1 MNMNKYQQDPLLQ
14 SAIHLDGVNSEKD
27 ILDWV
32 QKNLESNQY
41 EVNLTP
47 LTKLKGWKFLD
58 DRKCYGHES
67 GKFFQIQGLEVSLDR
82 GGYVF
87 RWSQPII
94 NQPEV
99 GILGFISK
107 KIDGVLHVLAQ
118 AKMEPGNV
126 NLIQISPTVQAT
138 RSNYTQAHG
147 GRKPKYIEYFIDGGK
162 KNILLDQLQSE
173 QGARYLEKRNRNII
187 IQIPDDAFVEAQNDF
202 IWMTLGQLQKLM
214 RYPNLVHLDCRSI
227 LGSIAYGA
235 QGFGLKD
242 ADYDFSSLALGSI
255 INQDTNDLDHGL
267 SKAIAW
273 ITEQKSFNQIE
284 KKIVPL
290 SQVPKWIVDDNEIYH
305 QSGKFFSIVGVS
317 VRATNREVAGW
328 DQPLVF
334 SKAGGIIGLLARVQ
348 NGILRFL
355 IQALPEP
362 GLIDLV
368 ELAATVQF
376 TPENYSDTSEIA
388 IPPFAQFFINP
399 DQGSIRFD
407 SVLSDEGGRFYHSMQ
422 RHLVVEIDEDLQIQI
437 PKNYLWMTLR
447 EIQAFARFSNQVN
460 IELRS
465 MLSCVGLA

>member
-1 MNMNKYQQDPLLQ
+1 MNMSKYQQDPLLQ
-14 SAIHLDGVNSEKD
+14 SAIHLDGVNSERD

-32 QKNLESNQY
+32 QRNLESNQY

-47 LTKLKGWKFLD
+47 LTQLKGWKFLD
-58 DRKCYGHES
+58 DRKCFGHEG
-67 GKFFQIQGLEVSLDR
+67 GKFFQIQGLEIALDR
-82 GGYVF
+82 GGDVS

-187 IQIPDDAFVEAQNDF
+187 IQIPDDDFVDAQNDF

-227 LGSIAYGA
+227 LGSIAYGTR
-235 QGFGLKD
+235 GFGAED
-242 ADYDFSSLALGSI
+242 VTYDFSSLALGSI
-255 INQDTNDLDHGL
+255 INQDAIDLDHGL
-267 SKAIAW
+267 SKAIVW
-273 ITEQKSFNQIE
+273 TTEQKSFNQIE

-290 SQVPKWIVDDNEIYH
+290 SQVPKWIVGDNEIYH
-305 QSGKFFSIVGVS
+305 QSGKFFSVVGVS

-334 SKAGGIIGLLARVQ
+334 SKDGGIIGLLAQVQ

-422 RHLVVEIDEDLQIQI
+422 RHLVVEIDEDLQVQV

>member
-1 MNMNKYQQDPLLQ
+1 MTKNQKDPLLL
-14 SAIHLDGVNSEKD
+14 SATCIDGVHSERE
-27 ILDWV
+27 ILGWV
-32 QKNLESNQY
+32 QSNLESNQY
-41 EVNLTP
+41 EVNLLP
-47 LTKLKGWKFLD
+47 LAQLRGWKFFD
-58 DRKCYGHES
+58 DRKCFGHEG
-67 GKFFQIQGLEVSLDR
+67 GKFFQIQGLEIVLDR
-82 GGYVF
+82 GGSIS

-107 KIDGVLHVLAQ
+107 KINGVLHVLAQ

-147 GRKPKYIEYFIDGGK
+147 GRKPKYIEYFIDGGFNK
-162 KNILLDQLQSE
+162 TLLDQLQSE
-173 QGARYLEKRNRNII
+173 QGARYLHKRNRNII
-187 IQIPDDAFVEAQNDF
+187 IQVPDDACIEVQNDF

-227 LGSIAYGA
+227 LGSIAYGT
-235 QGFGLKD
+235 QGFGAKD
-242 ADYDFSSLALGSI
+242 VTYDFSSLALGSI
-255 INQDTNDLDHGL
+255 INQDFNDLDHGL

-273 ITEQKSFNQIE
+273 TTEQKSFNQIE

-290 SQVPKWIVDDNEIYH
+290 SQVPKWIVGDNEICH
-305 QSGKFFSIVGVS
+305 QTGNFFSVVGVS
-317 VRATNREVAGW
+317 VQATNREVAGW

-334 SKAGGIIGLLARVQ
+334 SKSGGILGLLTQVQ
-348 NGILRFL
+348 DGILKFL

-376 TPENYSDTSEIA
+376 TPENYSDASDIA
-388 IPPFAQFFINP
+388 ITPFAQFFINP

-407 SVLSDEGGRFYHSMQ
+407 SILSDKGGRFYHSMQ
-422 RHLVVEIDEDLQIQI
+422 RHLVVEIDEDLQVQV

>member
-1 MNMNKYQQDPLLQ
+1 MNKYLQDPLLQ
-14 SAIHLDGVNSEKD
+14 SAICPVGVNSEQD

-32 QKNLESNQY
+32 QRNLELNKY

-47 LTKLKGWKFLD
+47 LAKLKGWKFLD
-58 DRKCYGHES
+58 ERKFFGHEG
-67 GKFFQIQGLEVSLDR
+67 GKFFQIQGLEIALDR
-82 GGYVF
+82 GGNVS
-87 RWSQPII
+87 RWCQPII

-99 GILGFISK
+99 GVLGFISK

-118 AKMEPGNV
+118 AKMEPGNI

-147 GRKPKYIEYFIDGGK
+147 GRKPKYIEYFIGSSR

-173 QGARYLEKRNRNII
+173 QGTRYLEKRNRNII
-187 IQIPDDAFVEAQNDF
+187 IQLPDDAYIEPQNDF
-202 IWMTLGQLQKLM
+202 IWMTLGQIQKLM

-227 LGSIAYGA
+227 LGSIAYCT
-235 QGFGLKD
+235 QGVGVEELNCN
-242 ADYDFSSLALGSI
+242 FSSSVLGSI
-255 INQDTNDLDHGL
+255 INQDYNDLDYAL

-273 ITEQKSFNQIE
+273 TTQQKSFNQIE

-290 SQVPKWIVDDNEIYH
+290 SQVTNWIADDNEIRH
-305 QSGKFFSIVGVS
+305 ESHKFFSVVGVS
-317 VRATNREVAGW
+317 VCATNREVAGW
-328 DQPLVF
+328 DQPLIF
-334 SKAGGIIGLLARVQ
+334 SKDGGIIGLLAQAQ
-348 NGILRFL
+348 NGILKFL

-376 TPENYSDTSEIA
+376 TPGNYLNSSEIVA
-388 IPPFAQFFINP
+388 PPFTQFFTNL

-422 RHLVVEIDEDLQIQI
+422 RYIVVEIDEDLHIDV
-437 PKNYLWMTLR
+437 PNNYLWMTLR

-465 MLSCVGLA
+465 MLSCICLV

>member
-1 MNMNKYQQDPLLQ
+1 MNMSKYKQDPLLQ
-14 SAIHLDGVNSEKD
+14 SAIHLDGVNSEQD

-32 QKNLESNQY
+32 QRNLETNKY

-47 LTKLKGWKFLD
+47 LIQLKGWKFLH
-58 DRKCYGHES
+58 DRKCFGHEG
-67 GKFFQIQGLEVSLDR
+67 GKFFQIQGLEIALDR
-82 GGYVF
+82 GGNVS

-147 GRKPKYIEYFIDGGK
+147 GRKPKYIEYFIDYGK

-187 IQIPDDAFVEAQNDF
+187 IQIPDDACIDVQNDF

-214 RYPNLVHLDCRSI
+214 HYPNLVHLDCRSI
-227 LGSIAYGA
+227 LGSIAYST
-235 QGFGLKD
+235 QGHRAEDLN
-242 ADYDFSSLALGSI
+242 YDFSSLALNSI
-255 INQDTNDLDHGL
+255 INQDSEDFDYAL
-267 SKAIAW
+267 SRVIAW
-273 ITEQKSFNQIE
+273 TTEQKSFNQIE
-284 KKIVPL
+284 KKIIPL
-290 SQVPKWIVDDNEIYH
+290 NQVPNWIVDDNEIRH

-328 DQPLVF
+328 DQPLVL
-334 SKAGGIIGLLARVQ
+334 SKDGGIIGLLAQVQ
-348 NGILRFL
+348 NGVLRFL

-368 ELAATVQF
+368 ELASTVQF
-376 TPENYSDTSEIA
+376 TPNNYLDSSEIT
-388 IPPFAQFFINP
+388 IPPFTQFFTNP
-399 DQGSIRFD
+399 TQGTVRFD

-422 RHLVVEIDEDLQIQI
+422 RHMVVEIDENTQIMA
-437 PKNYLWMTLR
+437 PNNYLWMTLR

-465 MLSCVGLA
+465 MLSCIQLA

>member
-1 MNMNKYQQDPLLQ
+1 MNMNNYQHDLLLQ
-14 SAIHLDGVNSEKD
+14 SAICLDGFNSEQD

-32 QKNLESNQY
+32 QRNLDSNQY

-47 LTKLKGWKFLD
+47 LIQLKDWKFLED
-58 DRKCYGHES
+58 HKYFGHES
-67 GKFFQIQGLEVSLDR
+67 GKFFQIQGLEIALDR
-82 GGYVF
+82 GGNVSH
-87 RWSQPII
+87 WSQPII

-107 KIDGVLHVLAQ
+107 KIDGVLHILAQ
-118 AKMEPGNV
+118 AKMEPGNI

-138 RSNYTQAHG
+138 RSNFTQAHG
-147 GRKPKYIEYFIDGGK
+147 GRKPKYIEYFIDGGE

-173 QGARYLEKRNRNII
+173 QGARYLQKRNRNII
-187 IQIPDDAFVEAQNDF
+187 IQLPDDAHIETQDDF
-202 IWMTLGQLQKLM
+202 IWMTLGQLQKLI
-214 RYPNLVHLDCRSI
+214 RHPNLVHLDCRSI
-227 LGSIAYGA
+227 LGSIVYGIH
-235 QGFGLKD
+235 GFNAED
-242 ADYDFSSLALGSI
+242 MTNDFSSLALSSV
-255 INQDTNDLDHGL
+255 INQDPHDFNSAL

-273 ITEQKSFNQIE
+273 TTEQKTFNQIE
-284 KKIVPL
+284 RKIVPL
-290 SQVPKWIVDDNEIYH
+290 SKVPNWIVDDNEIRH

-334 SKAGGIIGLLARVQ
+334 SKEGGVIGLLAQVQ
-348 NGILRFL
+348 GGILRFL

-376 TPENYSDTSEIA
+376 TPENYSETSEIA
-388 IPPFAQFFINP
+388 IPQFAQFFINP

-422 RHLVVEIDEDLQIQI
+422 RHVVVEIDEDLRIMT
-437 PKNYLWMTLR
+437 PNNFLWMTLR

-465 MLSCVGLA
+465 MLSCIGLA

>member
-1 MNMNKYQQDPLLQ
+1 MNMSKYQQDPLLR
-14 SAIHLDGVNSEKD
+14 SAIHLDGINSEEA

-32 QKNLESNQY
+32 QRNLLLNQY
-41 EVNLTP
+41 KVNLTP
-47 LTKLKGWKFLD
+47 LAQLKGWKFLD
-58 DRKCYGHES
+58 DRKYFGHES
-67 GKFFQIQGLEVSLDR
+67 GKFFQIQGLEVKLDR
-82 GGYVF
+82 GGYVS

-107 KIDGVLHVLAQ
+107 KIDGVIHVLAQ
-118 AKMEPGNV
+118 AKMEPGNI

-138 RSNYTQAHG
+138 WSNYTQAHG

-187 IQIPDDAFVEAQNDF
+187 IQIPDDVCIEPQDDF

-227 LGSIAYGA
+227 LGSITYGT
-235 QGFGLKD
+235 QGFATENV
-242 ADYDFSSLALGSI
+242 ADNFSSFALGSI
-255 INQDTNDLDHGL
+255 TNQDSTDLDYAL
-267 SKAIAW
+267 SKTIAW
-273 ITEQKSFNQIE
+273 ITEQKSFYQIE

-290 SQVPKWIVDDNEIYH
+290 NQVSKWIVGDDEICH
-305 QSGKFFSIVGVS
+305 QSDKFFSIVGVS
-317 VRATNREVAGW
+317 VHATNREVAGW
-328 DQPLVF
+328 DQPLVC
-334 SKAGGIIGLLARVQ
+334 SKDGGIIGLLAQVQ
-348 NGILRFL
+348 NGILKFL

-376 TPENYSDTSEIA
+376 TPENYSDTPEIA

-399 DQGSIRFD
+399 DQGSVRFD
-407 SVLSDEGGRFYHSMQ
+407 SILSDEGGRFYHSMQ
-422 RHLVVEIDEDLQIQI
+422 RHMVVEIEDNLQILV
-437 PKNYLWMTLR
+437 PNNYLWMTLR

-465 MLSCVGLA
+465 MLSCIRLA

>member
-1 MNMNKYQQDPLLQ
+1 MNMHNYQQDPLLQ
-14 SAIHLDGVNSEKD
+14 SAIRLDGVNSEQD

-32 QKNLESNQY
+32 QRNLESNQY

-47 LTKLKGWKFLD
+47 LTQLKGWGFLED
-58 DRKCYGHES
+58 QKYFGHES
-67 GKFFQIQGLEVSLDR
+67 GKFFQIQGLEITLDR
-82 GGYVF
+82 GGNMSH
-87 RWSQPII
+87 WSQPII

-118 AKMEPGNV
+118 AKMEPGNL

-147 GRKPKYIEYFIDGGK
+147 GRKPKYIEYFIEGRE

-173 QGARYLEKRNRNII
+173 QGARYLQKRNRNII
-187 IQIPDDAFVEAQNDF
+187 IQMPDDAFIKTQNDF

-235 QGFGLKD
+235 QGFNVE
-242 ADYDFSSLALGSI
+242 YMTNDFSSLALSSI
-255 INQDTNDLDHGL
+255 INQDPRDLDRAI

-273 ITEQKSFNQIE
+273 TTEQKSFNQIE
-284 KKIVPL
+284 KKIIPL
-290 SQVPKWIVDDNEIYH
+290 SQVAKWIVGDNEIYH
-305 QSGKFFSIVGVS
+305 QSGNFFSIVGVS
-317 VRATNREVAGW
+317 VHATNREVAGW

-334 SKAGGIIGLLARVQ
+334 SKEGGIIGLLTQVQ
-348 NGILRFL
+348 GGILRFL

-362 GLIDLV
+362 GLIDLL

-399 DQGSIRFD
+399 DEASIRFD

-422 RHLVVEIDEDLQIQI
+422 RHLVVEIDEDLQIQV
-437 PKNYLWMTLR
+437 PNNYLWMTLR

-465 MLSCVGLA
+465 ILSCIGLA